1 MKKVLVLVLFI
12 LCAYLVVAQNMSAGQ
27 NIKAQITSKN
37 YTNNHTN
44 NVGQNIKAQITSKNY
59 TNNAGQKIQIQ
70 KQSENQIQLKVKNV
84 TANTSLNITANE
96 TRNRTR
102 FHVRLSNGRNAEIK
116 IMPDTASKKALERLR
131 LKVCNESNNCT
142 LQLKEIRQKNQT
154 RIAYEMQVE
163 QQARIF
169 GIFKTKMQVQAQVDA
184 EDGEIIQIKRPWWS
198 FLATKSEE

>member
-1 MKKVLVLVLFI
+1 MKKVIMLVLFI
-12 LCAYLVVAQNMSAGQ
+12 LCAYLVVAQNMSAE
-27 NIKAQITSKN
+27 
-37 YTNNHTN
+37 
-44 NVGQNIKAQITSKNY
+44 QNIKAQITSKNY

>member
-1 MKKVLVLVLFI
+1 
-12 LCAYLVVAQNMSAGQ
+12 
-27 NIKAQITSKN
+27 
-37 YTNNHTN
+37 
-44 NVGQNIKAQITSKNY
+44 
-59 TNNAGQKIQIQ
+59 
-70 KQSENQIQLKVKNV
+70 
-84 TANTSLNITANE
+84 
-96 TRNRTR
+96 
-102 FHVRLSNGRNAEIK
+102 
-116 IMPDTASKKALERLR
+116 MPDTASKKALERLR